1 MCVISLHY
9 IGAYPMKEPKCKKR
23 NLGVM
28 SKIVSY
34 ITDFPRCI
42 SHLLKKKNS
51 FPQYVSPNASVK
63 TRNATIKNKKQLLR
77 DTICSSKKYR
87 YLGVTKI

>member
-42 SHLLKKKNS
+42 SHLLKKKIHFRNM
-51 FPQYVSPNASVK
+51 FPRTHQSKRGTQRLKIRNNYFETRYVHQRSIVISV
-63 TRNATIKNKKQLLR
+63 
-77 DTICSSKKYR
+77 
-87 YLGVTKI
+87 